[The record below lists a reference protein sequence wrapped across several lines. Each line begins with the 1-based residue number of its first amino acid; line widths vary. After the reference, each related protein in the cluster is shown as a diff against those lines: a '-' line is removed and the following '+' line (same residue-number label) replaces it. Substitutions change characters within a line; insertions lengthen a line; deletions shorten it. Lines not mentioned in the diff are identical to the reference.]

1 MTIDELLKQIEA
13 DSQLDKNK
21 LDLEALKIPSLH
33 AKYYRYFM
41 EAIRTMRAIE
51 QGLKEQKKVRSD
63 YYLGKAD
70 DDIYKAEPLN
80 FKVIKADLDLYLEA
94 DKVYASAVARRDEQ
108 RMKVTMLEDFIKTL
122 NNRSFLISNAINFAK
137 FQAGA
142 M

>member
-13 DSQLDKNK
+13 DSTLDKNK

-41 EAIRTMRAIE
+41 EAIRTLRAVE
-51 QGLKEQKKVRSD
+51 QALKDQKKTRSD

-70 DDIYKAEPLN
+70 DDVYKAEPLN

-122 NNRSFLISNAINFAK
+122 NNRSFLISNAINYMK

>member
-1 MTIDELLKQIEA
+1 MKLDELMDSIEQ
-13 DSQLDKNK
+13 DSKIDKNK

-33 AKYYRYFM
+33 AKYYRHFM
-41 EAIRTMRAIE
+41 DAIRTLRAVE
-51 QGLKEQKKVRSD
+51 QSLKDQKKNRSD

-70 DDIYKAEPLN
+70 DQVYKDEPLN

-94 DKVYASAVARRDEQ
+94 DPKYATSVARRDEQ
-108 RMKVTMLEDFIKTL
+108 RMKVTLLEDFIKTL
-122 NNRSFLISNAINFAK
+122 NNRSFLISNAINYMK